1 MKRLHEQRKGQKG
14 FTLIEIIAVLVI
26 LGVLAAVAVPRYFDL
41 QANAAQRAADAT
53 AAELQ
58 ARINQLF
65 AQQIIAANGNCVN
78 ALAGMDTNEAN
89 LWDTATAGAMSGWT
103 IAPSAYDFAGAAG
116 TNIALTLT
124 NADVGAGNFNAQI
137 TLPECQ

>member
-26 LGVLAAVAVPRYFDL
+26 LGILAAVAVPRYFQL
-41 QANAAQRAADAT
+41 QTNAAQRAADAT

-65 AQQIIAANGNCVN
+65 ARELITANGVCAT
-78 ALAGMDTNEAN
+78 ALAGMDTREAA
-89 LWDTATAGAMSGWT
+89 LWE
-103 IAPSAYDFAGAAG
+103 GAAG
-116 TNIALTLT
+116 TLSGWTTNPTAFNFATDAGDTIDVAFT
-124 NADVGAGNFNAQI
+124 NADVSATPLTAQV
-137 TLPECQ
+137 TLPSCP